1 MTTAVTTQ
9 TTAARERLGKPQG
22 GSELGAL
29 GLTAVLIS
37 YALQVL
43 NFFVVTVALG
53 SLETDLRASASV
65 LELVVAGF
73 GVAYASTVVLGGRL
87 GDNLG
92 RRRVLRVGLVWF
104 GAASVWCALA
114 PSAGLLV
121 AGRVAQGLGA
131 ALVAPQVLSTIQAR
145 TEGANR
151 ARAMAWFGA
160 MAGIATCVAFIA
172 GGALISADPGG
183 LGWRA
188 AFWLDVPLVLAAL
201 IAQRW
206 VPESR
211 AERPQRADVV
221 GTALLALAVVLVILP
236 LTEGRA
242 AGWPWWTWLMLAACV
257 PVLGSFVAWESGME
271 RRGRDALVPPS
282 LVRTRVMVAGL
293 AVTAIFFTV
302 FGGFMFVFALVAEVA
317 AGMGPLGIG
326 WTLTPFALTFLGA
339 SLLGSRAVQRD
350 PVGLMQRGAVTAAV
364 GLAALGVA
372 LLATWPDFTSWQLAL
387 PLLVLGAGQGMLVVP
402 LLGTILGGVP
412 AHHAGMGGGVL
423 ITTMQMALGLGSALV
438 GTVFLQLGGATGSVG
453 PVEVVLGASVVLVLV
468 TAVVAGRLRPR
479 EGTVQR
485 SAGVPAEV
493 SAPSSTEERAGTM
506 AG

>member
-1 MTTAVTTQ
+1 
-9 TTAARERLGKPQG
+9 
-22 GSELGAL
+22 
-29 GLTAVLIS
+29 
-37 YALQVL
+37 
-43 NFFVVTVALG
+43 
-53 SLETDLRASASV
+53 V

-92 RRRVLRVGLVWF
+92 RRRVLRIGLVWF
-104 GAASVWCALA
+104 GVASVWCALA

-121 AGRVAQGLGA
+121 AGRIAQGLGA
-131 ALVAPQVLSTIQAR
+131 SLVAPQVLSTIQAR
-145 TEGANR
+145 TEGASR

-172 GGALISADPGG
+172 GGALVTADPGG

-188 AFWLDVPLVLAAL
+188 AFWLDVPLVLTAL
-201 IAQRW
+201 VAQRW

-211 AERPQRADVV
+211 AERPQRVDAI
-221 GTALLALAVVLVILP
+221 GTALLAVAVVLVILP

-242 AGWPWWTWLMLAACV
+242 AGWPWWTWLMLATCV
-257 PVLGSFVAWESGME
+257 PVLGGFAAWEWQME

-282 LVRTRVMVAGL
+282 LVRTRAMVTGL

-302 FGGFMFVFALVAEVA
+302 FGGFMFVFALAAEVA
-317 AGMGPLGIG
+317 AGMDPLGIG
-326 WTLTPFALTFLGA
+326 WTLTPFAVSFLAA
-339 SLLGSRAVQRD
+339 SLLGSRAAQRE
-350 PVGLMQRGAVTAAV
+350 PVRLMQRGALIAAV
-364 GLAALGVA
+364 ALAALALV
-372 LLATWPDFTSWQLAL
+372 LLATWPGFTSWQLAL

-402 LLGTILGGVP
+402 LFGTVLGGVP

-438 GTVFLQLGGATGSVG
+438 GTVFLELGGATGSAA
-453 PVEVVLGASVVLVLV
+453 PVEVVLAASVVLVLV

-479 EGTVQR
+479 
-485 SAGVPAEV
+485 AGRRREEA
-493 SAPSSTEERAGTM
+493 ATETM
-506 AG
+506 AA

>member
-1 MTTAVTTQ
+1 MSTAVITGTTAGRPR
-9 TTAARERLGKPQG
+9 ARQG
-22 GSELGAL
+22 PPELGGL
-29 GLTAVLIS
+29 GLAAVLTS

-53 SLETDLRASASV
+53 SLESELRASPSV

-87 GDNLG
+87 GDNVG

-131 ALVAPQVLSTIQAR
+131 SLVAPQVLSTIQAR
-145 TEGANR
+145 TEGASR

-160 MAGIATCVAFIA
+160 MAGIATCVAFIV
-172 GGALISADPGG
+172 GGALVTADPGG

-188 AFWLDVPLVLAAL
+188 AFWLDIPLVLAAL
-201 IAQRW
+201 VAQRW

-211 AERPQRADVV
+211 AERPQRVDAV
-221 GTALLALAVVLVILP
+221 GTALLSVAVVLVILP

-242 AGWPWWTWLMLAACV
+242 AGWPWWTWAMLASCV
-257 PVLGSFVAWESGME
+257 PVLGALARWEWRME

-282 LVRTRVMVAGL
+282 LLRTRSMVTGL
-293 AVTAIFFTV
+293 TMTAIFFTV
-302 FGGFMFVFALVAEVA
+302 FGGFMFVFALAAEVA
-317 AGMGPLGIG
+317 AGMDPLDIG
-326 WTLTPFALTFLGA
+326 WTLTPFALSFLGA
-339 SLLGSRAVQRD
+339 SLVGSRAAQRD
-350 PVGLMQRGAVTAAV
+350 PVGLMERGAVIAAV
-364 GLAALGVA
+364 ALAALGLV
-372 LLATWPDFTSWQLAL
+372 LLATWPGFTSWQLAL
-387 PLLVLGAGQGMLVVP
+387 PLVVLGVGQGMLVVP
-402 LLGTILGGVP
+402 LFGTVLGGVP

-438 GTVFLQLGGATGSVG
+438 GTVFLELGGATGNAA
-453 PVEVVLGASVVLVLV
+453 PVEVVLAASVVLVLV
-468 TAVVAGRLRPR
+468 TALVAGRLRTP
-479 EGTVQR
+479 
-485 SAGVPAEV
+485 PAEQ
-493 SAPSSTEERAGTM
+493 SGQSTSETLA
-506 AG
+506 A